1 MEAIYHIPAMLRETI
16 EGLAV
21 KPGGVYVDV
30 TFGGG
35 GHSRA
40 ILERLTNPTPA
51 SKPHLYSFDQDIEA
65 YENVQRDDVRCTKES
80 RITSGTTDK
89 TINGGNNAAERDKEE
104 NKEGHLYS
112 FDQDIEAFNNSQLT
126 IHNSQSED
134 GDEGFVNNPRWTFV
148 HSNFRYLKNWMDYY
162 GVKEIDGLLADLGV
176 SFHHFDCPER
186 GFSFRFSASL
196 DMRMNQTA
204 KRTAADI
211 INTYSEEDLAR
222 IFWLYGE
229 MKNGR
234 GIARN
239 ICKAR
244 LQKPILRTEELIEA
258 AFKLKVESLKLKEV
272 EELRF
277 HPRPLPPHE
286 GEGGRITSGT
296 TDKTINGG
304 KNAAEQDKERDSA
317 EYRREQD
324 KEKGAGLKTRE
335 QNEEDGNPP
344 SMADTRELEIPAQ
357 YKKDLARLFQ
367 ALRIEV
373 NDEMGALREMLV
385 AARDLL
391 KPGGRIAILTYH
403 SLEDRLVKN
412 FLRSGNLEGNIE
424 KDFYGNAITPFDVI
438 EKGRT
443 ASDDEVERN
452 PRSRSAKLRVGRK
465 K

>member
-1 MEAIYHIPAMLRETI
+1 MEEIYHIPAMLKETI
-16 EGLAV
+16 EGLAI
-21 KPGGVYVDV
+21 KPNGVYVDV

-40 ILERLTNPTPA
+40 ILEGL
-51 SKPHLYSFDQDIEA
+51 K
-65 YENVQRDDVRCTKES
+65 
-80 RITSGTTDK
+80 G
-89 TINGGNNAAERDKEE
+89 
-104 NKEGHLYS
+104 GHLYS
-112 FDQDIEAFNNSQLT
+112 FDQDEEALQNA
-126 IHNSQSED
+126 ID
-134 GDEGFVNNPRWTFV
+134 NPRWTFV
-148 HSNFRYLKNWMDYY
+148 HSNFRYLRNWMDYY

-186 GFSFRFSASL
+186 GFSFRFSAPL

-211 INTYSEEDLAR
+211 VNGYSEEELAK

-244 LQKPILRTEELIEA
+244 SQKPILRTEELI
-258 AFKLKVESLKLKEV
+258 
-272 EELRF
+272 
-277 HPRPLPPHE
+277 
-286 GEGGRITSGT
+286 
-296 TDKTINGG
+296 
-304 KNAAEQDKERDSA
+304 NAALNLPLAKLAGTEH
-317 EYRREQD
+317 REAQG
-324 KEKGAGLKTRE
+324 KGDAGLKTRE
-335 QNEEDGNPP
+335 QNEGKNPP

-385 AARDLL
+385 AARDLV

-412 FLRSGNLEGNIE
+412 FFRSGNLEGTIE

-438 EKGRT
+438 EKGRV

-452 PRSRSAKLRVGRK
+452 PRSRSAKLRVAERK
-465 K
+465 AVE

>member
-1 MEAIYHIPAMLRETI
+1 MEEIYHIPAMLKETI
-16 EGLAV
+16 EGLAI
-21 KPGGVYVDV
+21 KPNGVYVDV

-40 ILERLTNPTPA
+40 ILNNLTPTLSTREGDEGEGSRMSSGITDDEKSGMA
-51 SKPHLYSFDQDIEA
+51 SRGKEEEKEKGEGEKTCGQNEGHLYSFDQDIEA
-65 YENVQRDDVRCTKES
+65 YENVRKIQTPTQPSPQGEGSRMESGGMDD
-80 RITSGTTDK
+80 
-89 TINGGNNAAERDKEE
+89 A
-104 NKEGHLYS
+104 
-112 FDQDIEAFNNSQLT
+112 
-126 IHNSQSED
+126 
-134 GDEGFVNNPRWTFV
+134 GFVNDTRWTFV
-148 HSNFRYLKNWMDYY
+148 HSNFRYLRNWMDYY

-186 GFSFRFSASL
+186 GFSFRFSAPL

-211 INTYSEEDLAR
+211 VNGYSEEELAK

-244 LQKPILRTEELIEA
+244 SQKPILRTEELINA
-258 AFKLKVESLKLKEV
+258 ALNIKAQP
-272 EELRF
+272 
-277 HPRPLPPHE
+277 HPNPPHE
-286 GEGGRITSGT
+286 GEGSRMTSGIM
-296 TDKTINGG
+296 DDE
-304 KNAAEQDKERDSA
+304 KNT
-317 EYRREQD
+317 
-324 KEKGAGLKTRE
+324 GLKTRE
-335 QNEEDGNPP
+335 QDEGKNPP
-344 SMADTRELEIPAQ
+344 SIADTRELEIPAQ

-385 AARDLL
+385 AARDLV

-412 FLRSGNLEGNIE
+412 FFRSGNLEGTIE

-438 EKGRT
+438 EKGRV

-452 PRSRSAKLRVGRK
+452 PRSRSAKLRVAEK
-465 K
+465 KGEAPKHAPERA

>member
-1 MEAIYHIPAMLRETI
+1 MEEIYHIPAMLKETI
-16 EGLAV
+16 EGLAI
-21 KPGGVYVDV
+21 KPNGVYVDV

-40 ILERLTNPTPA
+40 ILEGLEGGRLF
-51 SKPHLYSFDQDIEA
+51 SFDQDIEA
-65 YENVQRDDVRCTKES
+65 YENAK
-80 RITSGTTDK
+80 
-89 TINGGNNAAERDKEE
+89 
-104 NKEGHLYS
+104 
-112 FDQDIEAFNNSQLT
+112 
-126 IHNSQSED
+126 ED
-134 GDEGFVNNPRWTFV
+134 GEAAFIDDPRWTFV
-148 HSNFRYLKNWMDYY
+148 HSNFRYLRNWMDYY

-186 GFSFRFSASL
+186 GFSFRFSAPL

-211 INTYSEEDLAR
+211 VNGYSEEELAK

-244 LQKPILRTEELIEA
+244 SQKPILRTEELVEA
-258 AFKLKVESLKLKEV
+258 AYP
-272 EELRF
+272 
-277 HPRPLPPHE
+277 HPLPE
-286 GEGGRITSGT
+286 RRG
-296 TDKTINGG
+296 
-304 KNAAEQDKERDSA
+304 AEIEV
-317 EYRREQD
+317 
-324 KEKGAGLKTRE
+324 
-335 QNEEDGNPP
+335 
-344 SMADTRELEIPAQ
+344 PAQ
-357 YKKDLARLFQ
+357 YKKDLARMFQ

-385 AARDLL
+385 AARDLV

-412 FLRSGNLEGNIE
+412 FFRSGNLEGTIE

-438 EKGRT
+438 EKGRV

-452 PRSRSAKLRVGRK
+452 PRSRSAKLRVAEK